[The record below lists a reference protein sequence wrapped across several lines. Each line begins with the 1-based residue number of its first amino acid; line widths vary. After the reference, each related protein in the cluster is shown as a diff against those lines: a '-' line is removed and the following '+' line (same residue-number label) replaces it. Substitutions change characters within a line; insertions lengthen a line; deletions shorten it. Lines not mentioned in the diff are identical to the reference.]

1 MIKRRNILVMIMFVV
16 ISVIELFATGQKET
30 DGKPN
35 KIIIGY
41 QAIPNGQII
50 SKEFNW
56 LEEATGIPVEWVQVN
71 SGSELNIGLAAGSI
85 DIGLSGSSGVAAG
98 IANAI
103 PFDVIWIHDIIGENE
118 GLVIKKDSGINSLQ
132 DLVGKKIAVP
142 YGATTHYHLLAALE
156 IEGINPEDV
165 EIFDMQPPDALAAW
179 HRGDIDGSFIW
190 EPTLA
195 RMIEADGEV
204 LIYSRKLSEAGY
216 LTGDIT
222 VARKGFVE
230 KYPELI
236 VEYIA
241 SEIKAVNL
249 YNNDKDAAAMA
260 VSNQFGITK
269 DEALRQMNSLV
280 LLTGDEHLSSDFMG
294 TADNIGN
301 LAGVLKA
308 TADFLVEQN
317 TIKSSPDIESF
328 KKALHPEYIQQALEK

>member
-1 MIKRRNILVMIMFVV
+1 MKKKTVISILVLMCFSI
-16 ISVIELFATGQKET
+16 ISAFTSGKAET
-30 DGKPN
+30 DGKPE
-35 KIIIGY
+35 KIVIGF

-56 LEEATGIPVEWVQVN
+56 LEEATGIPVEWVQIN
-71 SGSELNIGLAAGSI
+71 SGSELNTGLASGSI

-98 IANAI
+98 IANSV
-103 PFDVIWIHDIIGENE
+103 PFDVVWIHDIIGDNE
-118 GLVIKKDSGINSLQ
+118 ALVVKKEAGIKTLK
-132 DLVGKKIAVP
+132 DLVGKRIAVP

-156 IEGINPEDV
+156 LEGIDPEEV

-195 RMIEADGEV
+195 KMLESDGEV

-230 KYPELI
+230 KYPELVI
-236 VEYIA
+236 QYLA
-241 SEIKAVNL
+241 AEIKAVDL
-249 YNNDKDAAAMA
+249 YNSDKEMAAEA
-260 VSNQFGITK
+260 VSNQFDIPK
-269 DEALRQMNSLV
+269 EEAIRQMKSLV
-280 LLTGDEHLSSDFMG
+280 LLTGEEQLGSGFMG
-294 TADNIGN
+294 TEGGIGD

-308 TADFLVEQN
+308 TADFLVAQK
-317 TIKSSPDIESF
+317 TIKTAPDLQVFEKS
-328 KKALHPEYIQQALEK
+328 LHPEYIQQALEQ